1 MICELT
7 IPGSPDKVV
16 YLAGGGLISS
26 EAVGFSISTVGRAQ
40 QVSHIG
46 AEESRQFFRGG
57 SLTSVQFSS
66 SREFSTIDAASTF
79 LLGLQADLADAYQ
92 AQNTA
97 KISKTFEVT
106 VSGTLSPN
114 ATGVLPEAGTN
125 THIYDT
131 FQTAETYPR
140 KKLSLVSGTATLEF
154 FANSG
159 EFPTAASGQWL
170 SNSVGAGLDAD
181 DPANYINW
189 AASGSSSG
197 VPSFAKALT
206 MSPGLSLFDVSPD
219 VTATRRGL
227 SVNLSVSLTG
237 RLVAP

>member
-46 AEESRQFFRGG
+46 GEESRQFFRGG
-57 SLTSVQFSS
+57 SLTTVQFSS
-66 SREFSTIDAASTF
+66 SREFSTIDAATTF

-97 KISKTFEVT
+97 IIAKRIYKVT
-106 VSGTLSPN
+106 VGGSLTPN
-114 ATGVLPEAGTN
+114 ATGVLQETGLN
-125 THIYDT
+125 TKIYDSYEV
-131 FQTAETYPR
+131 AASYPR
-140 KKLSLVSGTATLEF
+140 KLLRLDTSGTATAKLEY

-159 EFPTAASGQWL
+159 EYPGSPSHTWTSTTAGS
-170 SNSVGAGLDAD
+170 DAD
-181 DPANYINW
+181 DPAGYTSW
-189 AASGSSSG
+189 STSGGTPTFTKASTDS
-197 VPSFAKALT
+197 PSLN
-206 MSPGLSLFDVSPD
+206 LYDVSPD
-219 VTATRRGL
+219 VTATRRGVAVDL
-227 SVNLSVSLTG
+227 TVSMTG
-237 RLVAP
+237 RLVSP